1 MNTTNPATSSPR
13 IPQAMVDAIDT
24 AAKLIA
30 IEEAAAAVAEEAAN
44 LFRHEASGDDAEY
57 EITHRIFHAC
67 VRHLADISGLNRK
80 TITEQALLTAFHNS

>member
-1 MNTTNPATSSPR
+1 MTNATHSPLDE
-13 IPQAMVDAIDT
+13 IHI
-24 AAKLIA
+24 
-30 IEEAAAAVAEEAAN
+30 AAATQAVAEEAAN

-80 TITEQALLTAFHNS
+80 TITEQALLTAFHAS